1 MPKHVLSAAEGS
13 ERNEA
18 PGPDPALI
26 RDLVR
31 AALLE
36 DRAADDV
43 TTAALVPPEQ
53 RGSGAIMAKAPGV
66 LAGLPVARAVF
77 AAVDA
82 TLEWREERRDGD
94 RLAPGDRVAAVAG
107 SLSSILRGERVA
119 LNYLCHLSGVA
130 TAAAEVVR
138 SLEGTA
144 CRLRDTRKT
153 TPGLRLL
160 EKYAVRCGGGTNH
173 RLDLAGGVL
182 IKDNHLAALR
192 CRGLGIADAVRL
204 ARQANRG
211 QNIEVEVTGVDEARE
226 AVAAGADELLLDN
239 MPLDAMRE
247 VVRLLAGREPR
258 PQLEASG
265 GITIENARQVAETGV
280 DFISMGAVTHSAK
293 ALDLSLEV
301 EAG

>member
-1 MPKHVLSAAEGS
+1 MSGRQTSGLDARLV
-13 ERNEA
+13 R
-18 PGPDPALI
+18 
-26 RDLVR
+26 RLVR
-31 AALLE
+31 AALTE

-53 RGSGAIMAKAPGV
+53 RGSGVIIAKAPGV
-66 LAGLPVARAVF
+66 LAGLRVAREVF

-82 TLEWREERRDGD
+82 TLDWREERRDGD

-130 TAAAEVVR
+130 TAAAAVVR
-138 SLEGTA
+138 SLEGTG

-173 RLDLAGGVL
+173 RLDLADGVL

-192 CRGLGIADAVRL
+192 SASGGGIADAVRL
-204 ARQANRG
+204 ARQANPG
-211 QNIEVEVTGVDEARE
+211 LKIEIEVTSVDEARQ
-226 AVAAGADELLLDN
+226 AIAAGADELLLDN
-239 MPLDAMRE
+239 MPLPAMRE
-247 VVRLLAGREPR
+247 VVSLLTGREPR
-258 PQLEASG
+258 PRLEASG
-265 GITIENARQVAETGV
+265 GITIENARSVAETGV
-280 DFISMGAVTHSAK
+280 DFLSMGAVTHSAK

>member
-1 MPKHVLSAAEGS
+1 MSGRQS
-13 ERNEA
+13 
-18 PGPDPALI
+18 PGLDA
-26 RDLVR
+26 RLVR
-31 AALLE
+31 RLVRSALRE

-53 RGSGAIMAKAPGV
+53 RGSGVIIAKASGV
-66 LAGLPVARAVF
+66 LAGLPIAREVF

-94 RLAPGDRVAAVAG
+94 RLAPGDHVAAIAG

-130 TAAAEVVR
+130 TAAAAVVI
-138 SLEGTA
+138 SLEGTG

-173 RLDLAGGVL
+173 RLDLADGVL

-192 CRGLGIADAVRL
+192 QRGLGIADAARL
-204 ARQANRG
+204 ARQANPG
-211 QNIEVEVTGVDEARE
+211 LKIEIEVTSVDEARQ
-226 AVAAGADELLLDN
+226 AIAAGADELLLDN
-239 MPLDAMRE
+239 MPLPAMRE

-258 PQLEASG
+258 PRLEASG

-280 DFISMGAVTHSAK
+280 DFLSMGAVTHSAK

-301 EAG
+301 ETG

>member
-1 MPKHVLSAAEGS
+1 MSGGQTSGLDARLV
-13 ERNEA
+13 R
-18 PGPDPALI
+18 
-26 RDLVR
+26 RLVR
-31 AALLE
+31 AALAE
-36 DRAADDV
+36 DRATEDV

-77 AAVDA
+77 AAVDPS
-82 TLEWREERRDGD
+82 LEWREERRDGD
-94 RLAPGDRVAAVAG
+94 RLAPSDRVAAVAG

-130 TAAAEVVR
+130 TAAAAVVR
-138 SLEGTA
+138 SLEGTG

-192 CRGLGIADAVRL
+192 QRGLGIADAVRL
-204 ARQANRG
+204 ARQANPG
-211 QNIEVEVTGVDEARE
+211 LKIEIEVTSVDEARE
-226 AVAAGADELLLDN
+226 AIAAGADELLLDN
-239 MPLDAMRE
+239 MSLRAMRD

-258 PQLEASG
+258 PRLEASG

-280 DFISMGAVTHSAK
+280 DFLSMGAVTHSAQ
-293 ALDLSLEV
+293 ALDMSLEV
-301 EAG
+301 ESRQ

>member
-1 MPKHVLSAAEGS
+1 MSGRQS
-13 ERNEA
+13 
-18 PGPDPALI
+18 PGLDV
-26 RDLVR
+26 RLVR
-31 AALLE
+31 RLVRSALRE

-53 RGSGAIMAKAPGV
+53 RGSGVIIAKASGV
-66 LAGLPVARAVF
+66 LAGLPIAREVF

-94 RLAPGDRVAAVAG
+94 RLAPGDHVAAIAG

-130 TAAAEVVR
+130 TAAAAVVI
-138 SLEGTA
+138 SLEGTG

-173 RLDLAGGVL
+173 RLDLADGVL

-192 CRGLGIADAVRL
+192 QRGLGIADAARL
-204 ARQANRG
+204 ARQANPG
-211 QNIEVEVTGVDEARE
+211 LKIEIEVTSVDEARQ
-226 AVAAGADELLLDN
+226 AIAAGADELLLDN
-239 MPLDAMRE
+239 MPLPAMRE

-258 PQLEASG
+258 PRLEASG
-265 GITIENARQVAETGV
+265 GITIETARQVAETGV
-280 DFISMGAVTHSAK
+280 DFLSMGAVTHSAK

-301 EAG
+301 ETG

>member
-1 MPKHVLSAAEGS
+1 MSKS

-18 PGPDPALI
+18 PGLDPSLI
-26 RDLVR
+26 HDIVR

-36 DRAADDV
+36 DRAAQDV

-53 RGSGAIMAKAPGV
+53 RGRGAIIAKAPGV
-66 LAGLPVARAVF
+66 LAGLPVAREAF
-77 AAVDA
+77 AALDA
-82 TLEWREERRDGD
+82 SLEWREERRDGD
-94 RLAPGDRVAAVAG
+94 PLAPGDHVAAIAG

-138 SLEGTA
+138 ALAGTA

-173 RLDLAGGVL
+173 RLDLADGVL

-192 CRGLGIADAVRL
+192 QRGLGVADAVRL
-204 ARQANRG
+204 ARQANPG
-211 QNIEVEVTGVDEARE
+211 LKIEIEVTSVEEARQ
-226 AVAAGADELLLDN
+226 AVAAAADELLLDN
-239 MPLDAMRE
+239 MPLQEMRE
-247 VVRLLAGREPR
+247 VVRLLALPRKGEPR
-258 PQLEASG
+258 PRLEASG
-265 GITIENARQVAETGV
+265 GITIENARLVAETGV
-280 DFISMGAVTHSAK
+280 DFISMGAITHSAK